1 MTQCIAYIDICP
13 YHKIIHCTLNKAHI
27 FPKKTLTYVLSLIS
41 TSQWIDTLSSAV
53 WLKTC
58 NFVVVYHRHRLCY
71 HLKIT
76 SFFGTTDESLK
87 LGGRVW
93 TYCFLALWW
102 VSTEFW
108 FCWTGVDG
116 DDTISYFT
124 TLSWCW
130 WWKRYD
136 NDDDYDVMMFQY
148 HISPWSAT
156 ASLELPA
163 KYNSIKNVKWSQTL
177 FFRLNNWREMH
188 LRLSKSLTEI
198 CHSKHVL
205 WFGGLWHHSSPL

>member
-1 MTQCIAYIDICP
+1 MFCRWYLP
-13 YHKIIHCTLNKAHI
+13 YHLRFDSRRATLWWFIIATVFAITLK
-27 FPKKTLTYVLSLIS
+27 
-41 TSQWIDTLSSAV
+41 
-53 WLKTC
+53 
-58 NFVVVYHRHRLCY
+58 NFFLARPD
-71 HLKIT
+71 K
-76 SFFGTTDESLK
+76 SLK
-87 LGGRVW
+87 FIGGRVW

-108 FCWTGVDG
+108 FCWTGGGG

-148 HISPWSAT
+148 HFSPWSAT

-177 FFRLNNWREMH
+177 FFRLNNWRQMH
-188 LRLSKSLTEI
+188 LRLSKSLSEI
-198 CHSKHVL
+198 CHSSANTGCG
-205 WFGGLWHHSSPL
+205 WGDFGIIAAYSKDVQIASTRYDTVE